1 MSLNEG
7 ISAIIPTYKG
17 QEYIGKLLDSLK
29 NQTLNYKLFEA
40 IFIVNG
46 ELDNTPK
53 IIEDFIRE
61 NPEMN
66 IVLANSEKGVCNAR
80 NVGIELAS
88 RQYTIFI
95 DDDDFISPEYFKV
108 LLKYSKPNRIVIG
121 TFYDVDEDT
130 GEIRN
135 SYLTPPL
142 LEAKGVVENPYGFMK
157 DILVITTDKLIPTEN
172 VKKSSFNPELKNGVD
187 IGYYSTFYMEN
198 DFEFFVVDKSLD
210 ANYYRLWR
218 DDSIS
223 RKPLSYS
230 FNVTDRLKVI
240 NDINK
245 GLKIAKTPEKIAFL
259 KSLTGGQVLKI
270 NQYIEKHPDDFIKIL
285 NDISSYDFEFFPYKY
300 LAEDTEELDL
310 PNNELVISYAF
321 LPTNTTS
328 SNVVAKRILEE
339 KKNVNVISA
348 TLNNLNKDF
357 ELEKLVDQFVL
368 DEIIIDLPF
377 ENDWDNI
384 SEFVKIGMAKLQSKP
399 KYDVI
404 YSRAH
409 FVHSHFLAYAY
420 KTLYP
425 QIYWKAEFSD
435 PLIYNFNHQ
444 HISDPISDERIVKY
458 FNDTLPEN
466 VEGIKVNDTINY
478 ICEYLTF
485 IKADELIFTNEN
497 QKEVMI
503 ENFPKL
509 KDSINRKA
517 KIRPQPTLD
526 EKYYHVKNSS
536 YEIDD
541 DYVNF
546 AYFGVIFANRD
557 LENFINA
564 FDNMEEKY
572 KDKFRLHLFTPNKT
586 MFEQILSSDI
596 FEKTVINPTISY
608 LEFLNLT
615 TKFDVLLVE
624 DSVTKYSYSQNPF
637 LPSKISDYR
646 GSPTD
651 IWAICERGSIMDK
664 MDIKYKTHLN
674 DYMANRNMINRIME
688 EKLSGKSY
696 SKELSNDLTSVPS
709 QEDYDRMFEYMGKR
723 TAHLAQKIE
732 ELIEVAQNEFA
743 KDKAYEMRI
752 KQLEQEKQ
760 ELTNKL
766 DISILDN
773 LKRKIFK

>member
-1 MSLNEG
+1 MSLKEG

-17 QEYIGKLLDSLK
+17 QDYIGKLLDSLK
-29 NQTLNYKLFEA
+29 NQTLNYNLFEA

-46 ELDNTPK
+46 ELDNTTN
-53 IIEDFIRE
+53 IIEDFIDE

-88 RQYTIFI
+88 RQYSIFI

-108 LLKYSKPNRIVIG
+108 LLKHSKPNRITIG
-121 TFYDVDEDT
+121 TFYDVDEDS
-130 GEIRN
+130 GEVRN

-142 LEAKGVVENPYGFMK
+142 LEASGIVENPYSYMK

-187 IGYYSTFYMEN
+187 VGYYSTFYMEN
-198 DFEFFVVDKSLD
+198 DFEFFVVDKSLE

-223 RKPLSYS
+223 RKPLSYD

-270 NQYIEKHPDDFIKIL
+270 NQYIEKYPDDFKRVL
-285 NDISSYDFEFFPYKY
+285 NDISSYNFEFFPYKY
-300 LAEDTEELDL
+300 LAEDVSKLDL

-328 SNVVAKRILEE
+328 SNVVAKRILES
-339 KKNVNVISA
+339 KKNVSVISA
-348 TLNNLNKDF
+348 SLNNLDKDF
-357 ELEKLVDQFVL
+357 EMEKLVDQFVL
-368 DEIIIDLPF
+368 DNIVIDLPF
-377 ENDWDNI
+377 ENSWDNI
-384 SEFVKIGMAKLQSKP
+384 SEFVKIGIAKLENKQV
-399 KYDVI
+399 YDTI
-404 YSRAH
+404 YSRAQ

-420 KTLYP
+420 KTKYP
-425 QIYWKAEFSD
+425 QSYWKAEFSD
-435 PLIYNFNHQ
+435 PLIYNFNQ
-444 HISDPISDERIVKY
+444 QYVSEPIGDKKVIDF

-466 VEGIKVNDTINY
+466 ADPLELQDTVNY

-485 IKADELIFTNEN
+485 IRADELIFTNEN

-503 ENFPKL
+503 ENFSKL
-509 KDSINRKA
+509 KDLINSKA
-517 KIRPQPTLD
+517 KIEPQPTLE
-526 EKYYHVKNSS
+526 EKYYYVKNSS

-541 DYVNF
+541 SYVNF

-564 FDNMEEKY
+564 FDNMKDIY
-572 KDKFRLHLFTPNKT
+572 KDKFRLHLFTPNRT

-596 FEKTVINPTISY
+596 FEKTIINPTVSY

-624 DSVTKYSYSQNPF
+624 DSITRYSYSKNPF
-637 LPSKISDYR
+637 LPSKISDYK
-646 GSPTD
+646 GSSTS
-651 IWAICERGSIMDK
+651 IWAMCEKGSIMDN
-664 MDIKYKTHLN
+664 MGIEYKTYLN
-674 DYMANRNMINRIME
+674 DFIGNRNMINEIMA
-688 EKLSGKSY
+688 EKLSQKFGSRF
-696 SKELSNDLTSVPS
+696 SADDLIHPKEL
-709 QEDYDRMFEYMGKR
+709 EYKEMFDYMGKR

-732 ELIEVAQNEFA
+732 ELIQVA
-743 KDKAYEMRI
+743 KDEFEKDKVYEMKIR
-752 KQLEQEKQ
+752 QLEKEKEDLER
-760 ELTNKL
+760 ELNTSFMEK
-766 DISILDN
+766 
-773 LKRKIFK
+773 LKRKML